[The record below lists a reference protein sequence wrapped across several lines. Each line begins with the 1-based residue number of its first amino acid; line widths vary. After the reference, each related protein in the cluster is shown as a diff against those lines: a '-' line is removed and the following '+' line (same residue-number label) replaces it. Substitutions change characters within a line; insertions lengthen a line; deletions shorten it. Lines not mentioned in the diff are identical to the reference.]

1 MKRVYKPNLV
11 PRFHVVAIIHL
22 GRALPHGS
30 SGLPGNAAGS
40 LRTPERAAQFS
51 FPYLAL
57 HREEFTW
64 PQLLPATPVSSYL
77 TVSPITTSA
86 RQTFEISNL
95 KFQIWLVYSLLHLS
109 SRIELLR
116 PYSDLFSRRRYFVR
130 FVPGRYPARCPM
142 VFGLSSFDF
151 SKAIT
156 RRASLSWQNEYSKKC

>member
-64 PQLLPATPVSSYL
+64 PQLLPTTPVSSYL
-77 TVSPITTSA
+77 TVSPIT
-86 RQTFEISNL
+86 
-95 KFQIWLVYSLLHLS
+95 LS
-109 SRIELLR
+109 GWYILCCTCRHPLSR
-116 PYSDLFSRRRYFVR
+116 
-130 FVPGRYPARCPM
+130 VPGRYPARCPM
-142 VFGLSSFDF
+142 VFGLSSFTF
-151 SKAIT
+151 VKAIT
-156 RRASLSWQNEYSKKC
+156 RRASLQGWKSITKSVEHSNRLFQRGLVCDLDHVANRK